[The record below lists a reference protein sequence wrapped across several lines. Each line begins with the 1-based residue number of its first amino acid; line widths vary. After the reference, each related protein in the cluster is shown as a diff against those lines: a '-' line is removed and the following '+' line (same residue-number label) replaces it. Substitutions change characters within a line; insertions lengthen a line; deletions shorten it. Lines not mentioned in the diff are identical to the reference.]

1 MIDQMGLSVIDV
13 DLSML
18 HQQFPGS
25 AESPQ
30 HKYLCRGEVAVV
42 LRKKTGLSNIEY
54 YEVLTRHGV
63 GWLWVF
69 DVKHEIS

>member
-1 MIDQMGLSVIDV
+1 MIEQMGLAVIDV

-25 AESPQ
+25 TEDPQ
-30 HKYLCRGEVAVV
+30 HKYLRRGEVVVV
-42 LRKKTGLSNIEY
+42 LRSEVGLANVQY

-63 GWLWVF
+63 GWLWMF
-69 DVKHEIS
+69 DVYHEIS